1 MPHRFGAAFLWEEKA
16 KYNSVF
22 WRFLFLTFPDPH
34 SLLRTG
40 AQGLWVYTH
49 THVCELT
56 AFCSLPQVS
65 ALSSAGGVENL
76 ILLEQEKQR
85 PHEVGSVQWAGG
97 TFGPMRKSRLG
108 EHEFEALMRMLD
120 NLVSLLPLSFEPGK
134 NTGVSC
140 HALHL
145 GIFLTQGSNLHLLYL
160 LHWQACSLPTSTSWE
175 VHLYL

>member
-22 WRFLFLTFPDPH
+22 RRFLFLTFPDPH

-108 EHEFEALMRMLD
+108 EHDFEALMRMLD
-120 NLVSLLPLSFEPGK
+120 NLVSLLPLSFETSPLWLSPPK
-134 NTGVSC
+134 TSQYE
-140 HALHL
+140 ALSRCENCQHHN
-145 GIFLTQGSNLHLLYL
+145 SVVK
-160 LHWQACSLPTSTSWE
+160 AP
-175 VHLYL
+175 